1 MDRTT
6 INKSPKVRNPLE
18 SNRKKPRSTADI
30 FLLFLRR
37 SYFLC
42 RTCCRSVVP
51 LAVLFFCAVAVPAP
65 LPFCLCF
72 SSIGSNLF
80 FNLFFLL
87 GSSSPFK
94 SMPNGRFVIGPFV
107 PCDGRHFWKHQYMT
121 FSPFGFI
128 DFVPLWLDGAAECG
142 KKKSPAPVRFVSTP
156 PAGETNDPNKR
167 ERPKNR
173 TFNRVFHR
181 HRRRLLLLFLL
192 FFFLRFQ
199 RVSLVAR
206 RYRVFF
212 ASLLYFNWENGIRLG
227 FFLPEKSFF

>member
-1 MDRTT
+1 MSHLLPFGGS
-6 INKSPKVRNPLE
+6 IG
-18 SNRKKPRSTADI
+18 RS
-30 FLLFLRR
+30 F
-37 SYFLC
+37 
-42 RTCCRSVVP
+42 
-51 LAVLFFCAVAVPAP
+51 FFCAVAVPAP

-212 ASLLYFNWENGIRLG
+212 CFSFVFQLRKWDSTWFPLAREII
-227 FFLPEKSFF
+227 FLEFIIKVVIEVVN